1 MSVCVLHSCATALT
15 RRARQANRTLRLVH
29 WNTCG
34 DLVPEIV
41 LPLVTIH
48 PYEYSFSQ
56 AGRLTVTY
64 NTRYP
69 LPLTSAQEAAR
80 EADFQRI
87 EQTYLSFTRYSRV
100 VEHLANLFLDNPR
113 FYVEADPSLP
123 LARRRTFRTS
133 CLRPTRPR
141 GAPYSRYHPY

>member
-1 MSVCVLHSCATALT
+1 MNATGEQKLT
-15 RRARQANRTLRLVH
+15 LSSLEHLWGSSPRNSFTPATLCLA
-29 WNTCG
+29 
-34 DLVPEIV
+34 
-41 LPLVTIH
+41 TIH

-87 EQTYLSFTRYSRV
+87 KQTYLSFTRYSWV
-100 VEHLANLFLDNPR
+100 VEDLANLFLDKPC
-113 FYVEADPSLP
+113 FYVKADPALP
-123 LARRRTFRTS
+123 LS
-133 CLRPTRPR
+133 CTKQVW
-141 GAPYSRYHPY
+141 YSEHGR